1 MKVSKVGLDLIRL
14 FEELAQ
20 IAYPDPITKGKPY
33 TIGYGTTVYPDG
45 RSVALG
51 DVCTK
56 EQAEEYLM
64 HDCARFENAVNK
76 AVIAPINQNQFDAL
90 VSIVYN
96 VGEGSKYKSGIIRLK
111 NGSPS
116 TLLRKLN
123 AGDYVGCAD
132 EFLKWISKGTAA
144 ERGLN
149 RRRQAERKLF
159 LS

>member
-1 MKVSKVGLDLIRL
+1 MKISKAGLDLIRL

-20 IAYPDPITKGKPY
+20 VAYPDPATGGKPY

-56 EQAEEYLM
+56 EQAEEYLL
-64 HDCARFENAVNK
+64 HDCELFETTVNK
-76 AVIAPINQNQFDAL
+76 CAPRVNQNQFDAL
-90 VSIVYN
+90 VSLCYN
-96 VGEGSKYKSGIIRLK
+96 IGSAHLQ
-111 NGSPS
+111 NS
-116 TLLRKLN
+116 TLIKKLN
-123 AGDYVGCAD
+123 RGDIAGAAD
-132 EFLKWISKGTAA
+132 EFLRWNKAA
-144 ERGLN
+144 GRVMAGLT